1 MTSFSRSKLQA
12 DTQRKTDYMR
22 DSVVIGSAQCQA
34 DVHEV
39 AEGVAEGL
47 YLALCADGSNSVEV
61 NRPGYVM
68 VLTRKH

>member
-1 MTSFSRSKLQA
+1 MNSSRSKAQA
-12 DTQRKTDYMR
+12 DTQRKTDYVR

-39 AEGVAEGL
+39 AEGAAEGI
-47 YLALCADGSNSVEV
+47 YLALCADGSSSVEV
-61 NRPGYVM
+61 NRPGFVM